1 LCQKQSSPPE
11 LELASYPAIQLLE
24 ESSSQSDG
32 DNLIVP
38 ITYNLK
44 GIQLKVFG
52 LLAVA
57 PENWQL

>member
-1 LCQKQSSPPE
+1 
-11 LELASYPAIQLLE
+11 
-24 ESSSQSDG
+24 
-32 DNLIVP
+32 VP